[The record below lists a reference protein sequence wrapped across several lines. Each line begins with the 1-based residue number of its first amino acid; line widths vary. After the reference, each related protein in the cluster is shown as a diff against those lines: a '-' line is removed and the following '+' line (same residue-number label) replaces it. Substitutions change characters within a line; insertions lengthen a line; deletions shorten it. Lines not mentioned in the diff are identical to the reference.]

1 MTRLPPRTTRTDTP
15 CPYTTLFRS
24 PHVPVAADLLSHAP
38 AQVVAQHAGAVRG
51 VDVPRA
57 AAAAVADRLRAFAPG
72 LRVEPAR
79 VRLPQLRGIE
89 QNRADTVSTAAGAE
103 RRQAFGSI
111 ARGHPARLTSAWL
124 TIPLFPPPPD
134 RQRGLQGKR
143 GSVRVS
149 TGVRR

>member
-1 MTRLPPRTTRTDTP
+1 MVRRPPGSTRPDTLF
-15 CPYTTLFRS
+15 PYTTLFRS
-24 PHVPVAADLLSHAP
+24 
-38 AQVVAQHAGAVRG
+38 QHAGAVRG

-57 AAAAVADRLRAFAPG
+57 AAAAFADRLRAVAPG

-111 ARGHPARLTSAWL
+111 ARGHPASITSACL
-124 TIPLFPPPPD
+124 PIPLFRPP
-134 RQRGLQGKR
+134 RSEEHRSERRALLRSSYAVLCLQKNTSTRGH
-143 GSVRVS
+143 
-149 TGVRR
+149 

>member
-1 MTRLPPRTTRTDTP
+1 MRISDWSSDVCSSDL
-15 CPYTTLFRS
+15 
-24 PHVPVAADLLSHAP
+24 PVAADLLSHAP

-111 ARGHPARLTSAWL
+111 ERGHPASLTS
-124 TIPLFPPPPD
+124 D
-134 RQRGLQGKR
+134 RKR
-143 GSVRVS
+143 VG
-149 TGVRR
+149 

>member
-72 LRVEPAR
+72 LRGAPAR
-79 VRLPQLRGIE
+79 VRLPRLRGLE
-89 QNRADTVSTAAGAE
+89 QNRDATAFHVPGAA
-103 RRQAFGSI
+103 RRKACG
-111 ARGHPARLTSAWL
+111 
-124 TIPLFPPPPD
+124 
-134 RQRGLQGKR
+134 
-143 GSVRVS
+143 
-149 TGVRR
+149 

>member
-57 AAAAVADRLRAFAPG
+57 AAAAVADRMRAFAPG
-72 LRVEPAR
+72 LRAEPAR
-79 VRLPQLRGIE
+79 VRLQQLRGNE
-89 QNRADTVSTAAGAE
+89 QKRADTVSNAAGAE
-103 RRQAFGSI
+103 GRQAFGSI
-111 ARGHPARLTSAWL
+111 ERGHPASLTRVCL
-124 TIPLFPPPPD
+124 PIQLIRPPPTRWTQTRSACCDFLRSATP
-134 RQRGLQGKR
+134 
-143 GSVRVS
+143 
-149 TGVRR
+149 